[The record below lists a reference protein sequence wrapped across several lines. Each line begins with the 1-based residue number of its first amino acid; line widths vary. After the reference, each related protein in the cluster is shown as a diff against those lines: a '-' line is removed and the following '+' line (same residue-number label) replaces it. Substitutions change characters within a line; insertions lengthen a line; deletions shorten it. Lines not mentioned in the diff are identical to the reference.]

1 MNTKRWLWGLVLGT
15 PIICVLVLFINV
27 ESAQRSRNN
36 AYQMRQQAWDQLEM
50 GMSQEQVDSLM
61 MTASRHYTCG
71 PFESVEGLVSSWEYY
86 TFGAEDPD
94 RGSTMDLR
102 FRLDE
107 NTNEMVLEAVYDV
120 EYYLVDPYTETCRKV
135 R

>member
-50 GMSQEQVDSLM
+50 GMSQEQANSLM
-61 MTASRHYTCG
+61 ATATRYYICG
-71 PFESVEGLVSSWEYY
+71 PYDSFTDEYY
-86 TFGAEDPD
+86 TFGSEDPNL
-94 RGSTMDLR
+94 GSTIILR
-102 FRLDE
+102 FKPDGNGDE
-107 NTNEMVLEAVYDV
+107 RVLTAVYDV